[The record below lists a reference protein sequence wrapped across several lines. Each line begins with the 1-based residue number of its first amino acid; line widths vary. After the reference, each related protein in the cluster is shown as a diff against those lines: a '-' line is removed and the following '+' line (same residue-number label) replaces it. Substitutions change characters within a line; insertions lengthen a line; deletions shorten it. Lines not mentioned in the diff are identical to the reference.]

1 MQTVI
6 LTFVTLGLSV
16 IRLVLGAILRR
27 APLRG
32 SCGGLACNN
41 ACYL

>member
-6 LTFVTLGLSV
+6 LTVVILGLSV
-16 IRLVLGAILRR
+16 IGLVLGAILRR
-27 APLRG
+27 TPLRG

-41 ACYL
+41 ACYV